1 MAESKKKKKKNKKGE
16 VLRSQIP
23 EGNKRNRK
31 QMTAN
36 FKILYACVQ
45 SKSLIT
51 LPVMKKHCDK
61 IITRKQTTY

>member
-1 MAESKKKKKKNKKGE
+1 MAENKKKKKQNKKGE

-23 EGNKRNRK
+23 ERNKRNRK

-51 LPVMKKHCDK
+51 L
-61 IITRKQTTY
+61 